1 MTGFTRIDPPF
12 LGSHAAHRCSRPGG
26 RIAGGSAPTW
36 ASYDSF
42 SYTPGQALAGMNGGT
57 GFAGAWK
64 PGTLGSDDS
73 AAYQVQGSSLGG
85 GLLPSLGGRVA
96 SPGGLL
102 AGKRFDSRPRSADR
116 SGEQHR
122 LHQHVAP
129 RGWDVE
135 RRGFGRFLLV
145 SCSTASTTSS
155 SLSQDLFIGKT
166 SGSNFGIED
175 RGGNNSHMSS
185 TAAAIGVSNLLV
197 VRAEF
202 SASGPDKFTLY
213 VNPTNASMG
222 EGIVKQDSELGMV
235 NSVSIYST
243 GAFSLDE
250 LRIGTA
256 LGDVMPAG
264 ESIGASAVPEPASV
278 LMLGI
283 ASLGAVAVTQ
293 IRRRRITVG

>member
-1 MTGFTRIDPPF
+1 MTGFTRSTRRFSARTLLIAV
-12 LGSHAAHRCSRPGG
+12 LGL
-26 RIAGGSAPTW
+26 AGGSQAVRADL

-57 GFAGAWK
+57 GFGGAWK

-96 SPGGLL
+96 SLADYSLGSGLTRDLAAPIGQANSTVYISMLLRADGTLNEGASGGFFGLL
-102 AGKRFDSRPRSADR
+102 
-116 SGEQHR
+116 
-122 LHQHVAP
+122 LN
-129 RGWDVE
+129 
-135 RRGFGRFLLV
+135 
-145 SCSTASTTSS
+145 ASTTSS